1 MQKNDLRFN
10 IEVMIKR
17 SFLLLLL
24 LFATLIAFAQSNKS
38 KPMSFNIQK
47 KEEPAFLE
55 LVEGS
60 VEFVDPNG
68 NNAIDA
74 NEECKIRL
82 LVKNTGIG
90 DGYNCIAK
98 IVAEG
103 ATNGVRCSNQ
113 QLSVV
118 QVGSTMMV
126 ELPIIASMNTTDGKI
141 NFKISVD
148 EPMGFGTD
156 VVELVVDTRKFVSPM
171 LRVVDYTITG
181 SSGSV
186 LVKKTPFDLQLLL
199 QNVEQGVAENVEV
212 SVSFPQGVYVLGGEG
227 KQQFS
232 KMGAGETKLLE
243 YSLVV
248 NQNYA
253 STEIPVNISIKER
266 HGRYAENRVV
276 RLQLNQ
282 SLTSSKIVMDS
293 KVGEL
298 KGIQIASLTSEVDKN
313 IPLTNIQNKN
323 TFVVVIANENYQS
336 VASVPYALND
346 GNIFREYCLK
356 TLGIPEKQIRY
367 VPNATGNQIK
377 AQVNWLQNI
386 TEAFENAQ
394 VIFYYAGHGI
404 PDESNRTAYLLPVD
418 GIGTDVTTG
427 YKLDN
432 LYTALG
438 SLPVENVT
446 VFMDACFSGSKR
458 EDGMLASA
466 RGVAI
471 KAKSGQPQGKMVVFS
486 AAQGDETAYPNKEEY
501 HGMFTFYLLKKLQET
516 RGDVTLQELGDYII
530 KNVKQQSILLNGKSQ
545 TPCVTASPAIGGAWR
560 EWKLK

>member
-1 MQKNDLRFN
+1 MSFFCHVGWIVHGSGLLKFARKCKKNDLRFN

-17 SFLLLLL
+17 SFLLLSL
-24 LFATLIAFAQSNKS
+24 LFVTLIAFAQSNKS

-60 VEFVDPNG
+60 VEFVQSNKSKPMSFNIQKKVEPAFLKLVEGSVEFIEPSG

-126 ELPIIASMNTTDGKI
+126 ELPIVASMNTIDGKI

-156 VVELVVDTRKFVSPM
+156 VVELAVDTRKFVSPM

-181 SSGSV
+181 ASGSV

-199 QNVEQGVAENVEV
+199 QNVEQGMAENVDV
-212 SVSFPQGVYVLGGEG
+212 SVAFPQGVYVLGGEG

-253 STEIPVNISIKER
+253 LTEIPVNISIKER

-346 GNIFREYCLK
+346 GNIFREYC
-356 TLGIPEKQIRY
+356 P
-367 VPNATGNQIK
+367 
-377 AQVNWLQNI
+377 
-386 TEAFENAQ
+386 
-394 VIFYYAGHGI
+394 
-404 PDESNRTAYLLPVD
+404 
-418 GIGTDVTTG
+418 
-427 YKLDN
+427 
-432 LYTALG
+432 
-438 SLPVENVT
+438 
-446 VFMDACFSGSKR
+446 
-458 EDGMLASA
+458 
-466 RGVAI
+466 
-471 KAKSGQPQGKMVVFS
+471 
-486 AAQGDETAYPNKEEY
+486 
-501 HGMFTFYLLKKLQET
+501 
-516 RGDVTLQELGDYII
+516 
-530 KNVKQQSILLNGKSQ
+530 
-545 TPCVTASPAIGGAWR
+545 
-560 EWKLK
+560 